1 MTVVQ
6 RILQLLFILAPIPL
20 LFTLNEGT
28 PHSQIIIPINT
39 KQIVVM
45 KRSLDVLHILF
56 FQFIFLTALP
66 LLSSQTQPDTA
77 SLILHESHQHDQL
90 GITTETTTTTTE
102 ITTDKTRTTPT
113 HTNPPT
119 PVDHVVQGISM
130 DIMLVFI
137 IYVV

>member
-6 RILQLLFILAPIPL
+6 RLFQLLFILAPIPL

-90 GITTETTTTTTE
+90 GITPETTETTT
-102 ITTDKTRTTPT
+102 DKTLTTPD
-113 HTNPPT
+113 HINPPT

-130 DIMLVFI
+130 DMMLVFI
-137 IYVV
+137 IDVV